1 MMYSEKLKTLGEKI
15 AELIEEVNLLLLV
28 LLLLLLL
35 LLCHVPESTKLLVN
49 IDTCIICSLLLL

>member
-15 AELIEEVNLLLLV
+15 AELIEEVNLLLL
-28 LLLLLLL
+28 L
-35 LLCHVPESTKLLVN
+35 LLCHAPESTKLLVN